1 MIYPYWN
8 ISLSN
13 GIFSDSKE
21 KRDLHVLLRKKIS
34 KFKRV
39 KTQTVCGMLPT

>member
-21 KRDLHVLLRKKIS
+21 KRDLHVLLRKTIS
-34 KFKRV
+34 RFKRV